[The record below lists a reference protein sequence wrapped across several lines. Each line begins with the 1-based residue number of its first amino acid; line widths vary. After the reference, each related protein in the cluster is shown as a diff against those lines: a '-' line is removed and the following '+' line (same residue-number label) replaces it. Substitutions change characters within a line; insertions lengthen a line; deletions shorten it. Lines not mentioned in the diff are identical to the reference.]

1 MSKIQ
6 KIEPNLSERFSD
18 KADTLT
24 LLIDHATGGMFGT
37 FNAAS
42 GANVSDERSLLRSPA
57 IPKEIILP
65 LIQDALENQRIEPYL
80 ASLMLVVNLGQPIK
94 YRGKVFLTWDDF
106 FPALIKIHND
116 EEPAF
121 NTKRRHFLKSLERC
135 RFASYKQLDACGLTV
150 NYFDPKQGISK
161 DTLWQILVSQ
171 DDKVEHDRRP
181 THVNKHGVIE
191 FQDDIA
197 RKSYAA
203 IPKHILFPLIKE
215 AVNDGRMNPIQ
226 VSLMIAT
233 NVHAMELRRDD
244 TRYLDHVLAVAAD
257 PMLTPRQSIIAILH
271 DVLENSLWT
280 ANDLLDVGFDK
291 ALVHSVEMVTKP
303 KHEIYMH
310 FIQRV
315 SDDPDAL
322 AVKMADIRHN
332 YPTAKPD
339 KKPKYE
345 LALRYLGAIKGG
357 ALEPGYS
364 IEKYAREVG
373 LYDPKHYMPEPK
385 EQEGSNDNNNPL
397 VLSAL
402 PETGSNP
409 FQTGTAPA

>member
-6 KIEPNLSERFSD
+6 KIEPNLRESFSD
-18 KADTLT
+18 KADTVS
-24 LLIDHATGGMFGT
+24 LLFDYATEGIFGS
-37 FNAAS
+37 FNSAS
-42 GANVSDERSLLRSPA
+42 GAAKPPSLRGPA
-57 IPKEIILP
+57 IPKETILP
-65 LIQDALENQRIEPYL
+65 LIQDALENERIEPYL
-80 ASLMLVVNLGQPIK
+80 ATLMLVANLGQPVK
-94 YRGKVFLTWDDF
+94 YRGIVFPTWNDF

-116 EEPAF
+116 AEPTF
-121 NTKRRHFLKSLERC
+121 NTKRRHLLKSIQRC
-135 RFASYKQLDACGLTV
+135 HFASHKQLDACGLTV
-150 NYFDPKQGISK
+150 NYFDEKQGISR
-161 DTLWQILVSQ
+161 DTLLQILVSQ
-171 DDKVEHDRRP
+171 EEKVQHDRRP
-181 THVNKHGVIE
+181 THINKNGVIE
-191 FQDDIA
+191 FQDDVA

-203 IPKHILFPLIKE
+203 IPKHTLFPLIKE
-215 AVNDGRMNPIQ
+215 AVDAGRMNPIQ
-226 VSLMIAT
+226 VSFMIAI

-280 ANDLLDVGFDK
+280 ADDLRAVGFDD
-291 ALVHSVEMVTKP
+291 ALVRSVEMVTKP

-315 SDDPDAL
+315 STDPDAL

-332 YPTAKPD
+332 YPTAKED

-364 IEKYAREVG
+364 IEKYAKEVG

-385 EQEGSNDNNNPL
+385 EQEGSNDNDQTL
-397 VLSAL
+397 LSA
-402 PETGSNP
+402 PPATGNGP
-409 FQTGTAPA
+409 FQAGTAPA